1 MQPIQYLYNETGK
14 PTAMYIDLEN
24 SKLDNILKKPLNKPQ
39 IEILKLLSTTN
50 EKYLADLKKVLAKFL
65 MEKIFNHADEIWEE
79 RGYTKKTFDKF
90 VEND

>member
-1 MQPIQYLYNETGK
+1 MQPLQYLYNEAGK

-39 IEILKLLSTTN
+39 IEILNMLSTTD
-50 EKYLADLKKVLAKFL
+50 EKYLVELKQVLSKFL
-65 MEKIFNHADEIWEE
+65 MEKILNHTDEIWNE
-79 RGYTKKTFDKF
+79 RGYTKETFDRF